1 MKPGVNIIMR
11 KKAATLL
18 IIISMLT
25 AMTTACSSSS
35 PSASPTP
42 EGMDHSMED
51 MANMSSPDNSP
62 DQSTVN
68 PTTTPEP
75 VQPTP
80 TSVAEATYH
89 PTTPSSAPDK
99 LKTTE
104 GTTKTTN
111 KPIPAKAGDL
121 KALSWYYM
129 KQGKGKVPNFPGETK
144 SFTPAQKTVWVGT
157 GKKVYLT
164 FDNGGPM
171 GDTKKLLKALKDN
184 HVKATFF
191 IAGYNLKTHAEFLK
205 QLIADGHL
213 VANHTMSHKDMNKLT
228 DEQVTK
234 EINDFESLY
243 ENITGEK
250 MPKYFRFPYGAYSK
264 HLLSLVGDLG
274 YTSVFW
280 STAMKDW
287 VPRKNGADD
296 AYNDIM
302 NNLHDGNVILMH
314 QGSDDNIA
322 ALGRI
327 IEGIKKAGYEFGLVS
342 DF

>member
-1 MKPGVNIIMR
+1 MR
-11 KKAATLL
+11 KKAAALL
-18 IIISMLT
+18 VIISLLT
-25 AMTTACSSSS
+25 AMTTACSGSNQ
-35 PSASPTP
+35 SASPTP
-42 EGMDHSMED
+42 EGMDHSIED
-51 MANMSSPDNSP
+51 MANMNTPSGNADKI
-62 DQSTVN
+62 TTN
-68 PTTTPEP
+68 PTPSPLPESTN
-75 VQPTP
+75 QPTP
-80 TSVAEATYH
+80 TTVAEATYN
-89 PTTPSSAPDK
+89 PSAAPSAAPDK
-99 LKTTE
+99 VQPTE
-104 GTTKTTN
+104 KPSNSTKT
-111 KPIPAKAGDL
+111 PIPAKTGDL

-129 KQGKGKVPNFPGETK
+129 KQGKGKVPNFAGETK

-184 HVKATFF
+184 NVKATFF

-234 EINDFESLY
+234 EITDFANLY
-243 ENITGEK
+243 ENLTGEK
-250 MPKYFRFPYGAYSK
+250 MQKYFRFPYGAYSK
-264 HLLSLVGDLG
+264 HLLSLVADLG

>member
-1 MKPGVNIIMR
+1 MR

-25 AMTTACSSSS
+25 AMTTACTSSSS
-35 PSASPTP
+35 SQGQSSTP

-51 MANMSSPDNSP
+51 MAKMSSPDRSPEHSP
-62 DQSTVN
+62 DHSTEM
-68 PTTTPEP
+68 PTNTPEQIQP
-75 VQPTP
+75 TPTP
-80 TSVAEATYH
+80 TSVAEATYNPVIKPSAAPEIIK
-89 PTTPSSAPDK
+89 PTDKPSTPTIA
-99 LKTTE
+99 
-104 GTTKTTN
+104 
-111 KPIPAKAGDL
+111 DL
-121 KALSWYYM
+121 KPFSWYYM

-144 SFTPAQKTVWVGT
+144 SFTPEQKTVWVGT
-157 GKKVYLT
+157 GKKIYLT

-171 GDTKKLLKALKDN
+171 GDTKKLLKVLKDN
-184 HVKATFF
+184 NVKASFF
-191 IAGYNLKTHAEFLK
+191 IAGYNLKTHAEFLR
-205 QLIADGHL
+205 QLVADGHL
-213 VANHTMSHKDMNKLT
+213 VANHTMSHRDMNKLT

-234 EINDFESLY
+234 EINDFEKIY
-243 ENITGEK
+243 EDITGDE
-250 MPKYFRFPYGAYSK
+250 MPKYFRFPYGAYSN
-264 HLLSLVGDLG
+264 HLLSLVADLG

-322 ALGRI
+322 ALDRI